1 MQLTPLI
8 DDASTSCADR
18 WITAAVNASEVE
30 ASKPAPDIFR
40 LAMHRVDAAPQR
52 TIVVGDSVWDVH
64 AAAASGVACI
74 AVSCGGTSAAELT
87 AAGAIAVYRDPQDL
101 LAHLADSP
109 LAAYVS

>member
-52 TIVVGDSVWDVH
+52 TIVLGDSVWDVH
-64 AAAASGVACI
+64 AATASGVECV
-74 AVSCGGTSAAELT
+74 AVTCGGTSAAELT
-87 AAGAIAVYRDPQDL
+87 AAGATAVYRDPQDL
-101 LAHLADSP
+101 LQRLADSP